1 MAITEST
8 YRGTVDLKQAVEG
21 IADLA
26 TVQKRLQEI
35 VRNVQWVHTGG
46 ARLVEPITNGV
57 LVLEANEWVCQV
69 PGVLA
74 GEHTRAKALRAL
86 GLRPV

>member
-1 MAITEST
+1 MANTDST
-8 YRGTVDLKQAVEG
+8 YRGTVDLKQAAEG
-21 IADLA
+21 ISDLA
-26 TVQKRLQEI
+26 TLQMRLQEI
-35 VRNVQWVHTGG
+35 VSNLRWVHNGG

-57 LVLEANEWVCQV
+57 LVLEANEWVCPV

-74 GEHTRAKALRAL
+74 FEHTRATALRAL

>member
-1 MAITEST
+1 MANTAST

-21 IADLA
+21 ISDLA

-35 VRNVQWVHTGG
+35 VRNLLWVHNGG

-57 LVLEANEWVCQV
+57 LVLEADERVCPL
-69 PGVLA
+69 PGVLE
-74 GEHTRAKALRAL
+74 GEHMRAKALRGL